1 MKALKNIFNNFL
13 LFIRKKV
20 AILLLGKDFCEK
32 VNDLEEKV
40 KFMAALMAEQS
51 KLIAS
56 IAVIQNDIVSSVKEA
71 TIQADP
77 MSTKDYFVI
86 KIPLSNNDEPLN

>member
-71 TIQADP
+71 TILADP